1 MKVPSSVVKFA
12 AGNMDLFMQFRD
24 YWNHWKN
31 LNGNK
36 NLEFATTDS
45 NGQALSFDEKES
57 LMNKALI
64 KEVIRRSGIVYA
76 SEVSLEQWFNHPAVR
91 YETFAIVSAM
101 VDMILPESVIDT
113 IGLYTDV
120 RTIGWGDSASFTIK
134 PRDLFVVSKAGH
146 AQRSSEVRKQ
156 FNGQVTVIPE
166 WHEITVSVSLYKVLS
181 GAESLADFTA
191 KAVRSIETRMTLD
204 AYNCFA
210 TAMAAL
216 PSTSDTGLLN
226 AGYTQAILT
235 RICESVTAW
244 NQGAKAI
251 IAGTRLALANVL
263 PTDANYRYT
272 LDDPYAKLGYVPSAF
287 GFDILMLPQV
297 ADITT
302 PWGLALSNSALWIV
316 SPSSQKIV
324 KLVLEGNTLSN
335 TTGAFDLADLSQN
348 TVLYKSWGVA
358 IATGA
363 TAGIITL

>member
-36 NLEFATTDS
+36 NIEFATTDS
-45 NGQALSFDEKES
+45 NGQSLSFDEKEA
-57 LMNKALI
+57 LMNKAMI
-64 KEVIRRSGIVYA
+64 KEVIRRSGITYA
-76 SEVSLEQWFNHPAVR
+76 QEVSLEQWFNHPSVR

-101 VDMILPESVIDT
+101 IDMILPESVIET
-113 IGLYTDV
+113 IGVYTDV
-120 RTIGWGDSASFTIK
+120 RTIGWGDSAAFTIK

-146 AQRSSEVRKQ
+146 GQRSSEVKKQ
-156 FNGQVTVIPE
+156 FNGQVTIIPE
-166 WHEITVSVSLYKVLS
+166 WHEITVSVALYKVLA
-181 GAESLADFTA
+181 GTESLADFTA
-191 KAVRSIETRMTLD
+191 KAVRSIETQMTLD
-204 AYNCFA
+204 AYNSFA
-210 TAMAAL
+210 AAMAAL
-216 PSTSDTGLLN
+216 PSTTDTGLLH
-226 AGYTQAILT
+226 AGYTQAFLT
-235 RICESVTAW
+235 RICEQVTAW
-244 NQGAKAI
+244 NQGAKAVI
-251 IAGTRLALANVL
+251 VGTRLALVNVL
-263 PTDANYRYT
+263 PNDANYRYT
-272 LDDPYAKLGYVPSAF
+272 LDDQYTKLGYISTAF
-287 GFDILMLPQV
+287 GYDIMMLPQV

-348 TVLYKSWGVA
+348 TTLFKSWGVGVS
-358 IATGA
+358 TGV